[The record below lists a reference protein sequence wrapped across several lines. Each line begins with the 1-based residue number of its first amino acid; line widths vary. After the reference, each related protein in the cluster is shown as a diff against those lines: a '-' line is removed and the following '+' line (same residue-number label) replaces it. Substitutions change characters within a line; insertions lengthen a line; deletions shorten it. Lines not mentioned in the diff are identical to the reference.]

1 MALADQSL
9 WRRGA
14 QMDVHALI
22 GHRRRWLLSLLAVF
36 AATIAGFGTS
46 AVAQADNYVS
56 LGDSYVAGPFIP
68 NTIGSPYGCIR
79 SDHNYPHL
87 SAAGIGLSL
96 RDPSCSGATTDDM
109 TQPQDVDPDG
119 PNPPQFNSLDASS
132 TVVSLTI
139 GGNDIGF
146 SSIAQS
152 CITYNPF
159 SHPCKDKYDS
169 GGVDQIS
176 QRIQATAPKVA
187 AVLQGIHSRSPSA
200 RVFVVNYPAIFPET
214 GSGCWPQMPISYSDA
229 PYLRAKEQELNQM
242 LSTQAAANGATLV
255 SWYAASIGHDAC
267 KSSSVRWVEPL
278 VPGNSAAPI
287 HPNLAGMT
295 GASNVL
301 VAAVRG

>member
-1 MALADQSL
+1 MEM
-9 WRRGA
+9 RG
-14 QMDVHALI
+14 LELR
-22 GHRRRWLLSLLAVF
+22 HRRLALMTALVV
-36 AATIAGFGTS
+36 TIAAWMAA
-46 AVAQADNYVS
+46 AVAAGVAKADNYVS

-68 NTIGSPYGCIR
+68 NPVPPLGCLK

-87 SAAGIGLSL
+87 AAGGIGLPL

-109 TQPQDVDPDG
+109 TQPQNVDPDG

-146 SSIAQS
+146 SEIAES

-169 GGVDQIS
+169 GGVDQIHN
-176 QRIQATAPKVA
+176 RIVATAPKVA
-187 AVLQGIHSRSPSA
+187 AVLQGIHARSPAA

-214 GSGCWPQMPISYSDA
+214 GYGCWPQEPIGYQDV

-242 LSTQAAANGATLV
+242 LATQAAANGATLV
-255 SWYAASIGHDAC
+255 SWYAASIGHDSC

-278 VPGNSAAPI
+278 VPGSFAAPI
-287 HPNLAGMT
+287 HPNQSGMQ
-295 GASNVL
+295 GAANVL
-301 VAAVRG
+301 VSAVRS